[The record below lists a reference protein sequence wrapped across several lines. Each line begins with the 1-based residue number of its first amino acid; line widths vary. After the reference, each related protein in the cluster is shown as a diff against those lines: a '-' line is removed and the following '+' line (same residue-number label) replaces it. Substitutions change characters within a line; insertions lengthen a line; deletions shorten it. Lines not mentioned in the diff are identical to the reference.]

1 VKHQKMLLKS
11 IKDKYGW
18 QIIITLYLLLLF
30 PVAFYSDFNDC
41 LVKQAELYK
50 FRLEQTISERI
61 INLLLAEGMETEYL
75 NQVVHSLLRN
85 SQKQDIPVPIFL
97 SLMKYESLFK
107 VQAVSSQG
115 AAGIMQ
121 IHPATWDYYVNKMN
135 LNVSR
140 DSMCDPSINIEV
152 SAAILRDLK
161 DRYEAM
167 GYREDVVWDYVL
179 SAYFKGIGSVRYG
192 LKSSHKKYANSIK
205 SQAVEYEK
213 DIYNSQDLK
222 IRMAI

>member
-1 VKHQKMLLKS
+1 MKPQKMLLKF

-18 QIIITLYLLLLF
+18 HIVITLYLLLLF
-30 PVAFYSDFNDC
+30 PVAFYSDLNEC
-41 LVKQAELYK
+41 LLNQVELYK

-85 SQKQDIPVPIFL
+85 SQEQDIPVPIFL

-107 VQAVSSQG
+107 AQVVSSQG

-121 IHPATWDYYVNKMN
+121 IHPPTWDYYVNKMN

-140 DSMCDPSINIEV
+140 ESMYDPSINIEV
-152 SAAILRDLK
+152 AAAILRDLK
-161 DRYEAM
+161 NRYEAM
-167 GYREDVVWDYVL
+167 GYGEDVVWDYVL
-179 SAYFKGIGSVRYG
+179 SAYFKGIGSVRNG
-192 LKSSHKKYANSIK
+192 LKSSHKKYANLIK
-205 SQAVEYEK
+205 RQAVEYEK

-222 IRMAI
+222 

>member
-1 VKHQKMLLKS
+1 MLLKF

-30 PVAFYSDFNDC
+30 PVAFYSDLNEC
-41 LVKQAELYK
+41 LVKQAEIYK

-61 INLLLAEGMETEYL
+61 IDLLSAEGVDTEYL
-75 NQVVHSLLRN
+75 NQIVHSLLKN
-85 SQKQDIPVPIFL
+85 SQEHDIPVPIFL

-107 VQAVSSQG
+107 AQAVSSQG

-121 IHPATWDYYVNKMN
+121 IHPTTWDYYVKKMN

-140 DSMCDPSINIEV
+140 ESMYDPSVNIEV
-152 SAAILRDLK
+152 SAAILQDLK

-167 GYREDVVWDYVL
+167 GYREDVLWDYVL

-192 LKSSHKKYANSIK
+192 LKPSHKKYANSVK
-205 SQAVEYEK
+205 RQAVEYEK
-213 DIYNSQDLK
+213 DIYNPQD
-222 IRMAI
+222 